1 MIGRLVRGAS
11 ALRMGLAIVLAMM
24 SASVA
29 AQAPPPDPANLPP
42 VRLSLDS
49 NGVNPATGQYSFTF
63 GQISTG
69 GSAGEA
75 LTYAREWVGTVQRDP
90 TLGWIQNVNG
100 IYYVSF
106 GTSTER
112 FSHSGSSFT
121 SLDGTGSTLTLA
133 GSIYTYITTDG
144 VVTKFDGQYNS
155 AYPEADIYARVIEV
169 REPSGLVTTY
179 HYHTFDET
187 ITFGDDPVTI
197 TGNRVQSIT
206 NNFGYQ
212 LYFNYARNTPPINPN
227 EPAFSNSMRA
237 FNRITKVTAIN
248 NTSFYCEPTAV
259 TCDGLAST
267 WPSMT
272 FASGGATDSLMRTT
286 TVTTNSLGL
295 ITRIDPPEGSPIVIT
310 YSGSRISTFNDGA
323 GTTTYSYQP
332 SSGAITQ
339 TTIHPPVGGNIV
351 VAVNTAHGL
360 PSSVTNGTSN
370 TTQYSYDSVGR
381 LTRTTMPEGNYVAN
395 HYDSRSNIDI
405 VTRVAKPDPVDM
417 DNPIITRATYPTTCG
432 NPIICNRPITTID
445 GNGNVTN
452 YEWNAM
458 HGGIESVTLPPPATG
473 GTRPETRFAY
483 QQQSAR
489 YYSPTT
495 GALTNGPAVYRLIS
509 TESCRTGAAPNCSS
523 TAAKR
528 RTLYDYGASGTA
540 LRNLRLV
547 SRTEQAGD
555 GSDPIVF
562 AYSYDLYGNVV
573 LADGPNSG
581 TDDATSYRYNA
592 GIQLDGVIGPD
603 PDYSAADQNHVA
615 QRFLY
620 DGNGNV
626 TRVNVGTLATREA
639 DWSTLD
645 LAAYTAYN
653 YDGARR
659 LVRTLERRADNTVFA
674 RTEYSYDA
682 ASRPLCT
689 AVRLTN
695 LGSGAVL
702 DACTQNSAGTD
713 RISKMVYDDANRP
726 FDLRIGVGTNVEQ
739 FGWRRRYTANGAV
752 DFILNEPNERTEYY
766 YDGHD
771 RLSRIDY
778 PSATTPGIAD
788 PADREEF
795 TYDANGNR
803 ESFRRRDGQTT
814 DYDYDGLDRLI
825 SLDPPGAA
833 IPIITYSY
841 NNFGDML
848 SATQP
853 GHSLSFGYDIH
864 GRLVSETG
872 PLGTIDL
879 QVRVDG
885 TITRLDYPDDNYIR
899 YHAWTNGAI
908 HDAFRNNDSGD
919 GFRIG
924 TAEYD
929 SLNRLTRWIS
939 GADTGTAAWNPNY
952 DDTLRLGSL
961 NLNPGGTGQDEL
973 ANFTYNPA
981 SQIATR
987 TSDNPAFAW
996 DDQSPGTT
1004 GYTANG
1010 LNQYTNVDPPGSGS
1024 ITPQY
1029 DDLGALTSYDGR
1041 SYSYDVLGRL
1051 TGTTIGGQT
1060 TTFTYDP
1067 LGRLYSVNAPGTAN
1081 DRRFLWDRSSIVA
1094 EYSGLSGS
1102 GTLLRRY
1109 IHAPSGGLGA
1119 PAAISEGANLTK
1131 GSMRY
1136 LLTDERGSVVVTTD
1150 SAAAGQTINTYGPY
1164 GEPGA
1169 GNAGLFQYAGQPWI
1183 AEAGLYYM
1191 RNRWYHAGLGRFTS
1205 PDPIGYE
1212 GGMNLYAYVGNDPA
1226 NGVDPWGLTQCSDG
1240 KLTGSLTECYV
1251 PGRLYSNIA
1260 TIVGPAAGG
1269 NRAAAR
1275 RRAAAAGGIG
1285 TGTSSGAISVRSCVY
1300 VGNSSGGCGT
1310 YTIPLLE
1317 VFDFYSLSA
1326 FGGDADFS
1334 RSLSAPPEQQ
1344 QRSRSDCA
1352 LQALGENWKGLALD
1366 GLGWAA
1372 NALLPEASAA
1382 ASIAGSAI
1390 GVTGLGLAIAEN
1402 NGPGDAAVAGSVA
1415 LTGKY
1420 AAGAQGILRG
1430 AGSAIAG
1437 RIGFAALATSTG
1449 YDLYKTG
1456 ASYQACRSGQ
1466 GGN

>member
-11 ALRMGLAIVLAMM
+11 AFRTGLAILIAII
-24 SASVA
+24 AAPVA
-29 AQAPPPDPANLPP
+29 AQAPPTDPANLPL

-49 NGVNPATGQYSFTF
+49 NGVNPATGQYSFTL

-69 GSAGEA
+69 GEAGEA
-75 LTYAREWVGTVQRDP
+75 LSYAMEWEGTVRRDP
-90 TLGWIQNVNG
+90 TLGWIQNTNG
-100 IYYVSF
+100 VYNVSF
-106 GTSTER
+106 GISTER

-121 SLDGTGSTLTLA
+121 SLDGTGSTLTQA
-133 GSIYTYITTDG
+133 GNIYTYTTTDG
-144 VVTKFDGQYNS
+144 VATTFDGQYNS
-155 AYPEADIYARVIEV
+155 EYPEADIVARVTEV

-179 HYHTFDET
+179 HYYTFDKT
-187 ITFGDDPVTI
+187 IAIDDQPVTI
-197 TGNRVQSIT
+197 AGQRVQSMT

-212 LYFNYARNTPPINPN
+212 LYFGYSRTDPPNNTTPLGL
-227 EPAFSNSMRA
+227 ASQLRA
-237 FNRITKVTAIN
+237 FNRINRVTAIN
-248 NTSFYCEPTAV
+248 NTSFYCVPTNN
-259 TCDGLAST
+259 TCPGLPST
-267 WPSMT
+267 WPSVSFT
-272 FASGGATDSLMRTT
+272 YGATTTATDSLNRTT
-286 TVTTNSLGL
+286 TVTSSTQG
-295 ITRIDPPEGSPIVIT
+295 ITRVDRPEGAPIVIT
-310 YSGSRISTFNDGA
+310 YSGGRVSAFNDGA
-323 GTTTYSYQP
+323 GTTTYSYLP
-332 SSGAITQ
+332 ASGAITQ
-339 TTIHPPVGGNIV
+339 TTIHPPVGGNTV
-351 VAVNTAHGL
+351 VAVNTTHGL
-360 PSSVTNGTSN
+360 PSAVTNGTSD

-381 LTRTTMPEGNYVAN
+381 LTRTTMPEGNYVN
-395 HYDSRSNIDI
+395 YHYDSRSNVDT
-405 VTRVAKPDPVDM
+405 VTRVAKSGSGDP
-417 DNPIITRATYPTTCG
+417 NIITRASYPPSCS
-432 NPIICNRPITTID
+432 NPVTCNRPTTTTD
-445 GNGNVTN
+445 ANGNVTN
-452 YEWNAM
+452 YVWNGA
-458 HGGIESVTLPPPATG
+458 HGGIETLTQPPPAAG
-473 GTRPETRFAY
+473 GVRPQTRFAY

-489 YYSPTT
+489 YYQPTT
-495 GALTNGPAVYRLIS
+495 GALVNGPAVWRLIS
-509 TESCRTGAAPNCSS
+509 SEGCRTGAAPNCTS
-523 TAAKR
+523 AAAER

-562 AYSYDLYGNVV
+562 AYSYDLFGNVV

-603 PDYSAADQNHVA
+603 PDYSATDQNHVA

-739 FGWRRRYTANGAV
+739 FGPRWRYTANGALDRIV
-752 DFILNEPNERTEYY
+752 APIYAVTEYY

-778 PSATTPGIAD
+778 PSATTPGVAD

-803 ESFRRRDGQTT
+803 KTFRRRDGQTT
-814 DYDYDGLDRLI
+814 DYDYDGLNRRTLM
-825 SLDPPGAA
+825 DPPGSAT
-833 IPIITYSY
+833 PTVTYSY

-987 TSDNPAFAW
+987 TSDNPAFAY
-996 DDQSPGTT
+996 DGQSPGMT

-1029 DDLGALTSYDGR
+1029 DDLGALTGYGGA
-1041 SYSYDVLGRL
+1041 SYSYDALGRL

-1060 TTFTYDP
+1060 TAFTYDP

-1094 EYSGLSGS
+1094 EYSGISGT

-1119 PAAISEGANLTK
+1119 PVAISEGANLTK

-1150 SAAAGQTINTYGPY
+1150 SAAVGQTINSYGPY

-1183 AEAGLYYM
+1183 PEAGLYYM

-1205 PDPIGYE
+1205 PDPIGYA
-1212 GGMNLYAYVGNDPA
+1212 GGMNLYAYVGNDPV
-1226 NGVDPWGLTQCSDG
+1226 NGVDPWGLNPPIVV
-1240 KLTGSLTECYV
+1240 TGERFILSILDVVRQEVVRVLQRSGGANYGEPIVVHGCV
-1251 PGRLYSNIA
+1251 GEQRLSESCANVRNRRGTSVSAQAAPQSGNKPCEAGTAA
-1260 TIVGPAAGG
+1260 TIAEWAEKISVGSGAVALGAGALGLATAPTGAGFVAFESVAVVAGG
-1269 NRAAAR
+1269 VSVVASGVGAIARFANGDYAGAALD
-1275 RRAAAAGGIG
+1275 AGGIAG
-1285 TGTSSGAISVRSCVY
+1285 GALAGRLAGNALKSSRMF
-1300 VGNSSGGCGT
+1300 GN
-1310 YTIPLLE
+1310 
-1317 VFDFYSLSA
+1317 LSA
-1326 FGGDADFS
+1326 S
-1334 RSLSAPPEQQ
+1334 
-1344 QRSRSDCA
+1344 
-1352 LQALGENWKGLALD
+1352 QARQVNLANN
-1366 GLGWAA
+1366 AA
-1372 NALLPEASAA
+1372 GTTAGA
-1382 ASIAGSAI
+1382 ASS
-1390 GVTGLGLAIAEN
+1390 
-1402 NGPGDAAVAGSVA
+1402 
-1415 LTGKY
+1415 
-1420 AAGAQGILRG
+1420 
-1430 AGSAIAG
+1430 
-1437 RIGFAALATSTG
+1437 
-1449 YDLYKTG
+1449 LY
-1456 ASYQACRSGQ
+1456 SCR
-1466 GGN
+1466 

>member
-11 ALRMGLAIVLAMM
+11 AFRTGLAILIAII
-24 SASVA
+24 AAPVA
-29 AQAPPPDPANLPP
+29 AQAPPPDPANLPL

-49 NGVNPATGQYSFTF
+49 NGVNPATGQYSFTL
-63 GQISTG
+63 GQVSTG
-69 GSAGEA
+69 GEAGEA
-75 LTYAREWVGTVQRDP
+75 LSYAMEWEGTVRRDQ

-100 IYYVSF
+100 VYHVSF

-121 SLDGTGSTLTLA
+121 SLDGTGSTLTQA
-133 GSIYTYITTDG
+133 GNLYTYTTTDG
-144 VVTKFDGQYNS
+144 VATTFDGQYNGR
-155 AYPEADIYARVIEV
+155 YPEADIVARVTEV

-179 HYHTFDET
+179 HYFTYDQIVTFPHTGPER
-187 ITFGDDPVTI
+187 I
-197 TGNRVQSIT
+197 TGQRVQSIT

-212 LYFNYARNTPPINPN
+212 LYFVYARDTLPMQTVP
-227 EPAFSNSMRA
+227 PAFTNAMRDI
-237 FNRITKVTAIN
+237 NRIVRVTAIN
-248 NTSFYCEPTAV
+248 NTIFYCEPTAV
-259 TCDGLAST
+259 NCDGLAST
-267 WPSMT
+267 WPSISL
-272 FASGGATDSLMRTT
+272 AYGGTTSDATIAATDSLDRTT
-286 TVTTNSLGL
+286 TVTTNAQGL
-295 ITRIDPPEGSPIVIT
+295 ITRVALPDPSTLPIVIT
-310 YSGSRISTFNDGA
+310 YSGNRVSAFNDGA
-323 GTTTYSYQP
+323 GTTTYSYLP
-332 SSGAITQ
+332 ASGAITQ
-339 TTIHPPVGGNIV
+339 TTIHPPVGGNTV
-351 VAVNTAHGL
+351 VAVNTTHGL
-360 PSSVTNGTSN
+360 PSAVTNGTSD

-381 LTRTTMPEGNYVAN
+381 LTRTTMPEGNYVN
-395 HYDSRSNIDI
+395 YHYDSRSNVDT
-405 VTRVAKPDPVDM
+405 VTRVAKSGSGDP
-417 DNPIITRATYPTTCG
+417 NIITRASYPPSCS
-432 NPIICNRPITTID
+432 NPVTCNRPTTTTD
-445 GNGNVTN
+445 ANGNVTN
-452 YEWNAM
+452 YVWNGA
-458 HGGIESVTLPPPATG
+458 HGGIETLTQPPPAAG
-473 GTRPETRFAY
+473 GVRPQTRFAY

-509 TESCRTGAAPNCSS
+509 TESCRTGAGPNCTS
-523 TAAKR
+523 AAAER
-528 RTLYDYGASGTA
+528 RTLYNYGASGTA

-562 AYSYDLYGNVV
+562 TYSYDLFGNVV

-952 DDTLRLGSL
+952 DDALRLGSL

-987 TSDNPAFAW
+987 TSDNPAFAY
-996 DDQSPGTT
+996 DGQSPGTT

-1010 LNQYTNVDPPGSGS
+1010 LNQYSNVNPPGAGS

-1041 SYSYDVLGRL
+1041 SYSYDALGRL

-1060 TTFTYDP
+1060 TAFTYDP

-1094 EYSGLSGS
+1094 EYSGISGT

-1150 SAAAGQTINTYGPY
+1150 SAAVGQTINSYGPY

-1169 GNAGLFQYAGQPWI
+1169 GNAGLYQYAGQPWI

-1205 PDPIGYE
+1205 PDPIGYQ
-1212 GGMNLYAYVGNDPA
+1212 GGMNLYAYVGNDPVNFVDPTGLTA
-1226 NGVDPWGLTQCSDG
+1226 FNGVDEPGWIVTGQEIPTTQFDTYFARNDYGRLGDLGRGLGNVGLSDRNGGVEESQNPQCPLVRPSGNYRLGANADPRFTPEMASILSEAFAELNAKGIRPYITSGFRTSGDQSRMRGGASGSNPAARVSNHQLGLSIDLNTRTADFPTIRATLTGAGLTW
-1240 KLTGSLTECYV
+1240 
-1251 PGRLYSNIA
+1251 
-1260 TIVGPAAGG
+1260 GG
-1269 NRAAAR
+1269 NWRSADPPHFQLPPGGTRA
-1275 RRAAAAGGIG
+1275 
-1285 TGTSSGAISVRSCVY
+1285 
-1300 VGNSSGGCGT
+1300 
-1310 YTIPLLE
+1310 
-1317 VFDFYSLSA
+1317 D
-1326 FGGDADFS
+1326 
-1334 RSLSAPPEQQ
+1334 PEQAAI
-1344 QRSRSDCA
+1344 CET
-1352 LQALGENWKGLALD
+1352 ENG
-1366 GLGWAA
+1366 
-1372 NALLPEASAA
+1372 
-1382 ASIAGSAI
+1382 
-1390 GVTGLGLAIAEN
+1390 
-1402 NGPGDAAVAGSVA
+1402 
-1415 LTGKY
+1415 
-1420 AAGAQGILRG
+1420 
-1430 AGSAIAG
+1430 
-1437 RIGFAALATSTG
+1437 
-1449 YDLYKTG
+1449 
-1456 ASYQACRSGQ
+1456 
-1466 GGN
+1466 